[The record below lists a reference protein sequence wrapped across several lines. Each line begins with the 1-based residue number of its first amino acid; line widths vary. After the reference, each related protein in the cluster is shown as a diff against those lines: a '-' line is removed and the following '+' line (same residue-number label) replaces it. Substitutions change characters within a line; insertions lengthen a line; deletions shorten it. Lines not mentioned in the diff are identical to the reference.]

1 VTSTDVTGIVHR
13 ATAMRELGR
22 LDRADQMIRDALA
35 QDPTEPTL
43 LLALSRVL
51 GDQQRWDEA
60 IDAAEAALAT
70 TDDPAPAHVE
80 IAYAATRT
88 GRWSLVEEHATAVLH
103 ESPGEPIALMHLAA
117 AIAHTDRGT
126 EGRERFRS
134 LYREAFARTGGGTP
148 WTTAV
153 AVWLERTA
161 GSAAEAGHLVD
172 AGLERWPT
180 DRWLLGQKADLA
192 GTTGTQTIEIYESL
206 LADRPDDALIRA
218 RYDDAVRRRMLGLH
232 AVLWVVPV
240 VTAVGVVVTDGGWR
254 TLWTVGTLVLLAL
267 WGSAAFSIRRK
278 LPEPVLHARDAPGL
292 RRSATRWGRR
302 LAVACG
308 IAGTL
313 ALGADAAFGAYLLV
327 IALVGWLVVRLVEG
341 LHARHAARADDDQLA
356 PPHPTDETAQESRR
370 APGTMVAAALR
381 RHRSSAIWVPVKLV
395 PLYVFALW
403 PEATNALD
411 DRTGRGIIG
420 VVAAVVAL
428 VAIAEAVGWDRR
440 RPAPY
445 VAWRL
450 VQRGIP
456 AVLLATL
463 LIVSGTQL
471 VAAVSRTA
479 ELKRPSS
486 GTERQLT
493 PDSDSDTGVEP
504 DNEEESGGATPGGL
518 MPGPSRPSP
527 TPSID
532 INFNIPTIPPIVPP
546 EG

>member
-1 VTSTDVTGIVHR
+1 VTSTDVASIVHR

-35 QDPTEPTL
+35 QDPTEPAL

-80 IAYAATRT
+80 IAHAATRT
-88 GRWSLVEEHATAVLH
+88 GRWPLVEEHATAVLQ
-103 ESPGEPIALMHLAA
+103 ESPGEPIALVHLAVA
-117 AIAHTDRGT
+117 VAHTDRSS

-148 WTTAV
+148 WSTAV

-161 GSAAEAGHLVD
+161 GSSAEARHLID

-180 DRWLLGQKADLA
+180 DRWLLGQKADLD
-192 GTTGTQTIEIYESL
+192 GTSGTQSIEIYEGL
-206 LADRPDDALIRA
+206 LADRPDDALVRA

-267 WGSAAFSIRRK
+267 WGSAAFSIRSK
-278 LPEPVLHARDAPGL
+278 LPEPVLDAREAPGP

-302 LAVACG
+302 FAVVCG
-308 IAGTL
+308 VAGTL
-313 ALGADAAFGAYLLV
+313 ALGADAAVGAYLLV
-327 IALVGWLVVRLVEG
+327 FALVGWLVVRLVEG
-341 LHARHAARADDDQLA
+341 LDARRAARADDDQLA
-356 PPHPTDETAQESRR
+356 PPRPTDDPARESHR

-381 RHRSSAIWVPVKLV
+381 RRRSSAIWVPVELV

-403 PEATNALD
+403 PEATGSLD
-411 DRTGRGIIG
+411 DRIGRGVVG

-428 VAIAEAVGWDRR
+428 VAIAGAVGWDRR
-440 RPAPY
+440 RRPAPY
-445 VAWRL
+445 IAWRL
-450 VQRGIP
+450 VQRGVP

-463 LIVSGTQL
+463 LVVSGTQL

-479 ELKRPSS
+479 EIARSSS
-486 GTERQLT
+486 GTEGRDT
-493 PDSDSDTGVEP
+493 PDDDTGVEP
-504 DNEEESGGATPGGL
+504 DGGGSGEVTPGGVV
-518 MPGPSRPSP
+518 PDVDRPSP

-532 INFNIPTIPPIVPP
+532 FDLTIPTIRPIAPP